1 MNLDSFYPDKKITVK
16 EKILYIVIII
26 LLPIII
32 IFLPFLLPVIILI
45 IPISLIYVMF
55 FPQSS

>member
-1 MNLDSFYPDKKITVK
+1 MNLDSFYPDKKITLK

>member
-1 MNLDSFYPDKKITVK
+1 MNLDSFYPDKKITLK

-45 IPISLIYVMF
+45 IPLGLLYVMF

>member
-1 MNLDSFYPDKKITVK
+1 MNLDSFYPDKKITLK
-16 EKILYIVIII
+16 EKLIYIVLII

-45 IPISLIYVMF
+45 IPVSLLYVIF
-55 FPQSS
+55 FPQSN